1 MVIKAL
7 HLIMLFMITQFNTIT
22 KVLPLAYYLTS
33 LQNRRLNKQF
43 IIQKQYQISQFHNE
57 VA

>member
-1 MVIKAL
+1 M
-7 HLIMLFMITQFNTIT
+7 IT
-22 KVLPLAYYLTS
+22 KVLPHTYYLTS
-33 LQNRRLNKQF
+33 LQNRRLNRQF

>member
-7 HLIMLFMITQFNTIT
+7 HLIILFMITQFNTIT

-33 LQNRRLNKQF
+33 LQNRRLNRQF